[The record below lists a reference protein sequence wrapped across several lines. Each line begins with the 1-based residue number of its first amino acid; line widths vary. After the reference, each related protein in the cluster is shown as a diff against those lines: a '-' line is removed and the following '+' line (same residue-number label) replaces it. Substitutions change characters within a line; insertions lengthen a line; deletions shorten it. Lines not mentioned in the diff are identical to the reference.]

1 MLADLGGKADAAFH
15 GAIYDASG
23 NPMFGQI
30 LRDLTRRSNARSQS
44 PFGRDEFGLQSFPP
58 HRDLADAILAADSDR
73 ACAVINR
80 ILDIV
85 EEEIRAIIGVVG
97 KRKDS
102 RSRRARSFRKGR

>member
-1 MLADLGGKADAAFH
+1 
-15 GAIYDASG
+15 
-23 NPMFGQI
+23 MFGQI
-30 LRDLTRRSNARSQS
+30 LARLDQALERSSES

-73 ACAVINR
+73 ACTVINC

-97 KRKDS
+97 KREDS
-102 RSRRARSFRKGR
+102 RPPRAGSRGFRKGR